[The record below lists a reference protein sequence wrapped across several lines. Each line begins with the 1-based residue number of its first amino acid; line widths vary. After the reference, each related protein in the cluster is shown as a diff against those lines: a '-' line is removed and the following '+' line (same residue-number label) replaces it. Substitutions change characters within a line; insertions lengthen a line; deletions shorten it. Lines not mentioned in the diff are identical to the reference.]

1 MPGVYMAYMFDISRT
16 SHIVWLFESNLRSFG
31 YFKCSTV
38 LWLPLDPSCK
48 YNLLT
53 RAGWVLQTQIVTWC
67 PRHLQKNGSSFQ
79 ILEMTLQ
86 RYQFQNHKVAENTDS
101 AFHPSKINL
110 MSIKDSTGIWWLK
123 VSLHCDSAAFR
134 QLNSIH
140 KVVHWDKWTLKKS
153 IIFCKVYL
161 KYTSD
166 IQLKYA

>member
-1 MPGVYMAYMFDISRT
+1 MASPGPQLQMQLAYKSWLGASNSDCHLMPKAF
-16 SHIVWLFESNLRSFG
+16 
-31 YFKCSTV
+31 
-38 LWLPLDPSCK
+38 
-48 YNLLT
+48 
-53 RAGWVLQTQIVTWC
+53 A
-67 PRHLQKNGSSFQ
+67 KNGSSFQ